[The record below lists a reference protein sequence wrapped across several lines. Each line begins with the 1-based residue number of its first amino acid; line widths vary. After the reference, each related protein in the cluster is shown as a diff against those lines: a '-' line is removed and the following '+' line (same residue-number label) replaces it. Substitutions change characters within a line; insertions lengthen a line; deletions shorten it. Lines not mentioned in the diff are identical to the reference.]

1 MFCHDFVRIFEQ
13 QNPGQVWNKIEERI
27 FSMLA
32 SLLKAGC
39 MGGTMTSLTA
49 SPQSRA
55 MYAVDLMLSWTD
67 DVLGIVE
74 LVINLKN

>member
-27 FSMLA
+27 FSMLT

-39 MGGTMTSLTA
+39 MGTMTSLTA

-55 MYAVDLMLSWTD
+55 MYAVDLMLSMTD